1 MSDPFILQFV
11 CKVNAE
17 NYSDLASSTQTQ
29 QNKKSS
35 FIMLPVHELSK
46 KKVVHCT
53 PGGGG
58 GGVQSLIKVRGPTV
72 RLLPRAVQ
80 QLKCYLERTQNLIF
94 GTLERTRYS
103 ILIIKL
109 KHCDLESIKALK
121 LDLERTKTLKNATMS
136 GQKVS
141 KMESTR
147 C

>member
-1 MSDPFILQFV
+1 M

-17 NYSDLASSTQTQ
+17 NYSDHASSTQTQ

-46 KKVVHCT
+46 KRSSTVLREE
-53 PGGGG
+53 GGGR
-58 GGVQSLIKVRGPTV
+58 VQSLIKVRGPTV

-80 QLKCYLERTQNLIF
+80 QLKCYLERTQDLIF

-109 KHCDLESIKALK
+109 KHSDLESIKALK
-121 LDLERTKTLKNATMS
+121 LDLERTKILKNATMS
-136 GQKVS
+136 GQKVP